1 MFTARREYRGDHTD
15 TVDPDD
21 YWVELRDEIMATECD
36 PLQASNFIEA
46 MENSDERLVAVAVLL
61 REGKFKEAGEETK
74 NIARHY
80 WESIANKKADERL
93 DVYINER
100 LADEGYDDFDDE

>member
-15 TVDPDD
+15 TVDQDD
-21 YWVELRDEIMATECD
+21 YWVELRDEILTTECD

-46 MENSDERLVAVAVLL
+46 VENSDDQLIAVAVLL
-61 REGKFKEAGEETK
+61 REGKFKEAGEEVK

>member
-1 MFTARREYRGDHTD
+1 MQARREYRGDHTD

-46 MENSDERLVAVAVLL
+46 VCNCDEEMIAVAVLL
-61 REGKFKEAGEETK
+61 RENKFNEAGEVIK

-93 DVYINER
+93 DEYINER
-100 LADEGYDDFDDE
+100 LEDEGFDDFDDE